1 MDADDSF
8 QDAPEEKMFLFQFP
22 HLFPKF
28 LANTPVDMTGAEDA
42 KPNVDVKPNTAAQ
55 NRRKKAI
62 PPPPPEGRIGTM
74 VVMKSGRV
82 KMVMGEDIVM
92 NVSTPQLQRE

>member
-1 MDADDSF
+1 
-8 QDAPEEKMFLFQFP
+8 
-22 HLFPKF
+22 
-28 LANTPVDMTGAEDA
+28 MTGGEDA
-42 KPNVDVKPNTAAQ
+42 KPNVDSKPNTAAQ
-55 NRRKKAI
+55 NRRKKAL

-92 NVSTPQLQRE
+92 NVSLTYIQMEWRLTLGR

>member
-1 MDADDSF
+1 
-8 QDAPEEKMFLFQFP
+8 MFLFQFP

-28 LANTPVDMTGAEDA
+28 LANTPVDMTGGEDA
-42 KPNVDVKPNTAAQ
+42 KPNVDSKPNTAAQ
-55 NRRKKAI
+55 NRRKKAL

-92 NVSTPQLQRE
+92 NVSLTYIQMEWRLTLGR